1 MTDTVV
7 REPETASIETQ
18 GAQSGHRASNRSRY
32 LALSLHCG
40 TDTMGIM
47 KPKVY
52 IETTII
58 SYLTA
63 WRSPQL
69 VMAANQETTR
79 TWWDEERDRFELFIS
94 ELVVQGASAGDP
106 GAASRRL
113 AVIDDL
119 AALPLSDKVIELP
132 EELINGTP
140 LPAKARLDALHIAT
154 ATVNGMDYLLT
165 WNCRHIANATLRN
178 AMNEICIAAGYVL
191 PVICTPQEL
200 IAEHTDD

>member
-1 MTDTVV
+1 
-7 REPETASIETQ
+7 
-18 GAQSGHRASNRSRY
+18 
-32 LALSLHCG
+32 
-40 TDTMGIM
+40 M

-69 VMAANQETTR
+69 VMAANQEMTR

-94 ELVVQGASAGDP
+94 ELVVQEASAGDP

-113 AVIDDL
+113 AVIGDL
-119 AALPLSDKVIELP
+119 AALTITDEVVELA
-132 EELINGTP
+132 EELVNGTP
-140 LPAKARLDALHIAT
+140 LPAKARLDALHIAA

-178 AMNEICIAAGYVL
+178 TMSDLCAAAGSGL
-191 PVICTPQEL
+191 SHLL
-200 IAEHTDD
+200 IVA